1 MPDPGRIAAA
11 NDQTIEQAADLLR
24 RGRLVAF
31 PTETVYGLG
40 ADATNDTAVAG
51 IFDAKTRPR
60 FNPLI
65 IHLAEK
71 ETASEI
77 GQLDPVSH
85 SLIERF
91 WPGAL
96 TIVVNRQPTCPVSR
110 LASAGLSTIALR
122 MPCHPVAV
130 QLIQAVGRPLAA
142 PSANRAGTLSP
153 TNAAHV
159 SHSLGDR
166 VDLILDGGT
175 CPQGIESTVVQV
187 KGDTCYLLRPG
198 TIAKSEIE
206 RLTGPVLTPAADQ
219 TAPTAPG
226 QLASHYA
233 PDHPLRLNAEAVD
246 PDEVL
251 LAFGDPV
258 PGTPRAT
265 LNLSPG
271 RHMTEAAANL
281 FAHLHHLDKIPCRAI
296 AVMAIPQDG
305 LGEAINDRLFRAAA
319 PRNTTD

>member
-1 MPDPGRIAAA
+1 MPDRGRIAAA
-11 NDQTIEQAADLLR
+11 NDRTIEQAAELLR

-31 PTETVYGLG
+31 PTETVYGFG
-40 ADATNDTAVAG
+40 ADATNDKAVAG

-65 IHLAEK
+65 IHLADK
-71 ETASEI
+71 EIASEI
-77 GQLDPVSH
+77 GQLDPISH
-85 SLIERF
+85 SLIEQF

-96 TIVVNRQPTCPVSR
+96 TIVVDRQATCPISR

-122 MPCHPVAV
+122 MPAHPVAA

-198 TIAKSEIE
+198 AVATSEIE
-206 RLTGPVLTPAADQ
+206 RLTGPVMTATPDQ
-219 TAPTAPG
+219 NAPIAPG
-226 QLASHYA
+226 QLDSHYA
-233 PDHPLRLNAEAVD
+233 PDHPLRLNAEAVE

-258 PGTPRAT
+258 PGTPRAS
-265 LNLSPG
+265 LNLSPD
-271 RHMTEAAANL
+271 RHVTEAAANL
-281 FAHLHHLDKIPCRAI
+281 FAHLHTLDQIPCRAI
-296 AVMAIPQDG
+296 AVMTIPREG

-319 PRNTTD
+319 PRNATA

>member
-1 MPDPGRIAAA
+1 MPDPGRIEIA
-11 NDQTIEQAADLLR
+11 NDRSIQHAAELLR
-24 RGRLVAF
+24 HGQLVAF
-31 PTETVYGLG
+31 ATETVYGLG
-40 ADATNDTAVAG
+40 ADATNDRAVAA

-65 IHLAEK
+65 IHVAEK
-71 ETASEI
+71 KTASEI

-85 SLIERF
+85 SLIEQF

-96 TIVVNRQPTCPVSR
+96 TIVVNRQPTCPVSL

-122 MPCHPVAV
+122 MPSHPVAA

-153 TNAAHV
+153 TAAAHV

-187 KGDTCYLLRPG
+187 KGHTCYLLRSG
-198 TIAKSEIE
+198 AVSRSEIE
-206 RLTGPVLTPAADQ
+206 RVTGPVITAAVDQ
-219 TAPTAPG
+219 SAPSSPG
-226 QLASHYA
+226 QLDSHYA
-233 PDHPLRLNAEAVD
+233 PDHPLRLNATRVE

-258 PGTPRAT
+258 PGTP
-265 LNLSPG
+265 L
-271 RHMTEAAANL
+271 
-281 FAHLHHLDKIPCRAI
+281 
-296 AVMAIPQDG
+296 
-305 LGEAINDRLFRAAA
+305 
-319 PRNTTD
+319 